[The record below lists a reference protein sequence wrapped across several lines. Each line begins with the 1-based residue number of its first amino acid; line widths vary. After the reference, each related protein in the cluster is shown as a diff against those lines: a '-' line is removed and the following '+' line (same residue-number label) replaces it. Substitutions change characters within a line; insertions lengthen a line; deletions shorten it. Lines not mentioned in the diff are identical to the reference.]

1 MSAQYDN
8 LVKAFRD
15 LPYADMMNVADAVCA
30 AGGGIITLEKTAQIA
45 HALAHL
51 KHEMPEGPDE
61 DERNLRELIRRKR
74 SVSISPVQNGW
85 IVEIPGIAGS
95 QAQSPSLRVALQHML
110 DQAITAKIM
119 LGA

>member
-1 MSAQYDN
+1 MSVQYEN
-8 LVKAFRD
+8 LVKALRD
-15 LPYADMMNVADAVCA
+15 LPYADMMAVADSICMAQ
-30 AGGGIITLEKTAQIA
+30 GKIITLDSTALVA
-45 HALAHL
+45 NALASL
-51 KHEMPEGPDE
+51 KLKESDGPDE